1 MNRTVLAV
9 LGVVVVVLGIVAFS
23 SVFVVHQTEQALVLQ

>member
-9 LGVVVVVLGIVAFS
+9 IGVVVFALGIVAFS
-23 SVFVVHQTEQALVLQ
+23 SIFVVHQTEQALVV